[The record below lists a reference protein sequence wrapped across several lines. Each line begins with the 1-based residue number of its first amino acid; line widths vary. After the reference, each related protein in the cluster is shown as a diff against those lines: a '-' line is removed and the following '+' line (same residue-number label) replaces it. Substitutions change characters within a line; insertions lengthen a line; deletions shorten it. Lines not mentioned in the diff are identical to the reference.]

1 MNSLALA
8 QSAYGDAGA
17 AVRTDRSVEYQAFAK
32 VTAALTEARDA
43 TSPDFV
49 ARVEALHLNR
59 QLWTILGNDV
69 AEDNNALPIALR
81 KEIFSLSRFVTQ
93 QTPKVMDGSAEID
106 ALIDINTA
114 IMRGLRG
121 EGGQ

>member
-8 QSAYGDAGA
+8 QSAYGDASA

-32 VTAALTEARDA
+32 VTASMTELRDSD
-43 TSPDFV
+43 TQDFV
-49 ARVEALHLNR
+49 SKVEALHLNR

-69 AEDNNALPIALR
+69 SEEENGLPLSLR
-81 KEIFSLSRFVTQ
+81 KDIFALSRFVRQ
-93 QTPKVMDGSAEID
+93 HTPKVMDGSADID
-106 ALIDINTA
+106 PLIDINTSM
-114 IMRGLRG
+114 MRGLRG

>member
-8 QSAYGDAGA
+8 QSAYGDASA

-43 TSPDFV
+43 ETPDFV
-49 ARVEALHLNR
+49 AKVEALHLNR
-59 QLWTILGNDV
+59 QLWNILGNDV
-69 AEDNNALPIALR
+69 AEENNALPINLR
-81 KEIFSLSRFVTQ
+81 QEIFSLSRFVDQ
-93 QTPKVMDGSAEID
+93 QTPKVMDGSAAID